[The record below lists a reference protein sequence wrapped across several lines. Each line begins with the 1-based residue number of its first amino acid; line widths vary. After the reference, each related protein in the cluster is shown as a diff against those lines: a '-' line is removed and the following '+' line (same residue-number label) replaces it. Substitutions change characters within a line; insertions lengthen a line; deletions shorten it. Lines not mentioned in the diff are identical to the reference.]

1 MPSLNG
7 GGRPFFA
14 RMAIP
19 TTKRA
24 KAQKKTNPVFKRVQ
38 RRIEGKEGGKKKKVQ
53 REREGEREVGERE
66 THLSLFPCDF
76 IFFHPN
82 KTKDPTKA
90 DPTLLKVTIF
100 FFFFS

>member
-1 MPSLNG
+1 
-7 GGRPFFA
+7 
-14 RMAIP
+14 MAIP

-38 RRIEGKEGGKKKKVQ
+38 RRIEGKEEGKKKKSSE
-53 REREGEREVGERE
+53 RERGGEREVGERE

-100 FFFFS
+100 SFFLVNFL